1 VSCSAELSC
10 RDTNCTSYPSRT
22 APHYDD
28 QMFSLHFAKCNR
40 ALEPNN
46 HSRRSSPSNTTLDML
61 DMPAP
66 VLLSAKIATSDPVST
81 TNMSLTIASLAETT
95 LHHPWPIAYGHVCAG
110 QPQPGLLINS
120 NCPWH
125 KLPFRRLTLA
135 TPPSMH
141 MHWCPPPGTCDPVS
155 SHPQVIHHKLP
166 HDMPCSCHSP
176 FKPHAGASMLMLD
189 SLHVCCHQ
197 TMPYMKCYSVMQ
209 SLSVCTCFF
218 SCLQSH

>member
-81 TNMSLTIASLAETT
+81 TNMSLTITSLATT
-95 LHHPWPIAYGHVCAG
+95 TPSSSNSLRPCPRRAAPAG
-110 QPQPGLLINS
+110 PPHQLE
-120 NCPWH
+120 
-125 KLPFRRLTLA
+125 LPLAKVTL
-135 TPPSMH
+135 PPSH
-141 MHWCPPPGTCDPVS
+141 SPHS
-155 SHPQVIHHKLP
+155 SEHACALASSTRHLRSRQLASPSYPPQVAP
-166 HDMPCSCHSP
+166 
-176 FKPHAGASMLMLD
+176 
-189 SLHVCCHQ
+189 
-197 TMPYMKCYSVMQ
+197 
-209 SLSVCTCFF
+209 
-218 SCLQSH
+218 